1 MEWVNETWAQI
12 TSFGV
17 SGGTLFLVAWNTFV
31 SSRLGS
37 KRVDKL
43 LNFTTVAHKTFKDV
57 KDIVSGE
64 LKVFVEDI
72 KVNYLE
78 PMKKQI
84 QVEKEEKVFWQN
96 IAISALAVA
105 KVPVNQKQAMFE
117 FAKKSTQISQE
128 ATKVLEQSIEN
139 DIAIGNQEVADNE
152 TIKETIKGV

>member
-1 MEWVNETWAQI
+1 M
-12 TSFGV
+12 
-17 SGGTLFLVAWNTFV
+17 
-31 SSRLGS
+31 
-37 KRVDKL
+37 
-43 LNFTTVAHKTFKDV
+43 AHKTFKDV